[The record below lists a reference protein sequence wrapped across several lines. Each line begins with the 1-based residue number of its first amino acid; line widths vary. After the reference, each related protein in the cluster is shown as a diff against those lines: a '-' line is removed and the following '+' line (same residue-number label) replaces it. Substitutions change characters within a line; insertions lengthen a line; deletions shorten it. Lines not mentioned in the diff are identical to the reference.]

1 MVAKPAL
8 IDALSEL
15 LRRDAA
21 AQFEFFPFSHGEICV
36 NTPLL
41 YPDGEEVQVW
51 VLERDG
57 DRIVTDHGEG
67 SGWLLRA
74 RCFHDLTEGQ
84 LALLDEVRR
93 SLFLEGEGV
102 ELVARCTDDDQVI
115 WALHRV
121 ALAAVRVAD
130 ISYTCHP
137 GGGLVG
143 QPRTKLNKPDQT

>member
-1 MVAKPAL
+1 MLWEQKGCEMVAKPAL

-15 LRRDAA
+15 LHRDAA
-21 AQFEFFPFSHGEICV
+21 AQFEFFPFSDDEVCF
-36 NTPLL
+36 NTPLM

-67 SGWLLRA
+67 YGWLRRA
-74 RCFHDLTEGQ
+74 RCFGELTEEQ
-84 LALLDEVRR
+84 MALLDEVRR
-93 SLFLEGEGV
+93 SLRLEGEGV
-102 ELVARCTDDDQVI
+102 ELVARCTNDDQVI

-130 ISYTCHP
+130 ISYTCRP
-137 GGGLVG
+137 
-143 QPRTKLNKPDQT
+143 